1 MKEEKAMSQ
10 SQVRLNDDSHKLA
23 ELANEAVRA
32 FREENPDAFKEL
44 IAAYKGKSADV
55 ALFGHGKFSVAVSKG
70 ELEILAGQMR
80 GSGATGRGATTPETL
95 MAILEGRITPM
106 EAYFKNDLV
115 ARAESA
121 ELHKA
126 YDYFVRFS
134 DTALRSKKLQNVLV
148 KFRETFAAA
157 GSGGNVPKGY

>member
-1 MKEEKAMSQ
+1 MPQLQNRST
-10 SQVRLNDDSHKLA
+10 DDSHKLA

-44 IAAYKGKSADV
+44 IAAYSGKSADL
-55 ALFGHGKFSVAVSKG
+55 ALFGHGKFSVAVTKG
-70 ELEILAGQMR
+70 AVEIQPNIMR
-80 GSGATGRGATTPETL
+80 GSSASGRGATTPETL
-95 MAILEGRITPM
+95 MAILEGRVTPM
-106 EAYFKNDLV
+106 AAYFKSDLV
-115 ARAESA
+115 ARADSA

-134 DTALRSKKLQNVLV
+134 DAALRSKKLQNVLT

-157 GSGGNVPKGY
+157 GPGSNAPKG